1 VTLERHGLENDR
13 IRDGAGIDGPPGEL
27 AVVKAL
33 SYRVILQPDADDGGF
48 NVVIP
53 AFPRAHTQGDDAE
66 DALKNAREIIE
77 LELGYLVEKG
87 LSIPPTDA
95 ENVRIER
102 VSVALPAA

>member
-1 VTLERHGLENDR
+1 MTM
-13 IRDGAGIDGPPGEL
+13 PGTAPGSMEHPANL
-27 AVVKAL
+27 RVVNAL

-53 AFPRAHTQGDDAE
+53 AFPRAHTHGDDAE

-77 LELGYLVEKG
+77 LELGYLAKKG
-87 LSIPPTDA
+87 LPIPPTDA